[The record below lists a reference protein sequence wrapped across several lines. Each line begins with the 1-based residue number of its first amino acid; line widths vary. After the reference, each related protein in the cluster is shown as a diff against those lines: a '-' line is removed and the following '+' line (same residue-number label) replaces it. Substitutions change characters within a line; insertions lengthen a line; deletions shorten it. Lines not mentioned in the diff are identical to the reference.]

1 MSSAPPP
8 RATVFVDADNTL
20 WDTDTVFARAQLAL
34 LDAVATALG
43 AFVPSSDTLA
53 FIRMIDQAL
62 AERHHAGLRYPP
74 HLLIRATELALN
86 GMQPDA
92 AARTAWKGRSHYNIS
107 DDVAG
112 KIEQDFFAALAT
124 PPELRLGVV
133 EGLERLQA
141 ADCLLLVISEG
152 AKAKIDRNAERLGVA
167 MFFDRVIEAPKSPEI
182 YQRVLRLT
190 GAPTRAFMV
199 GDQLDRDIAPA
210 KVAGIGTIY
219 FPGGFQPRWSPAV
232 EKIRPDHVVANFA
245 EVPDIILGQHRTIV
259 ADSNA

>member
-1 MSSAPPP
+1 MSGSPPP
-8 RATVFVDADNTL
+8 RATIFVDADNTL
-20 WDTDTVFARAQLAL
+20 WDTDAVFAGAQLAM

-43 AFVPSSDTLA
+43 ASVPSGDALA
-53 FIRMIDQAL
+53 FIRAIDQAL

-74 HLLIRATELALN
+74 RLLIRATELALK
-86 GMQPDA
+86 GMPPDA
-92 AARTAWKGRSHYNIS
+92 AARTAWKGRSHYNIT
-107 DDVAG
+107 DDIAG
-112 KIEQDFFAALAT
+112 EIEQDFFAALAT

-133 EGLERLQA
+133 DGLEKLHA
-141 ADCLLLVISEG
+141 AGCLLLVISEG

-190 GAPTRAFMV
+190 GAPARAFMV

-219 FPGGFQPRWSPAV
+219 FPGGFQPRWSPTV
-232 EKIRPDHVVANFA
+232 QKVRPDHVVANFA
-245 EVPDIILGQHRTIV
+245 EVPDIVLGQHRTIA
-259 ADSNA
+259 ADTNA